1 MRKLR
6 PAVVFEISLSRKL
19 RRKSAYGCSL
29 FPFVTRPA
37 GQAGPTGI
45 PVTVLETVYVEVVDM
60 VVGYVVHSVLVVDSV
75 PDIDVI
81 VRLDV
86 TEVDTVLV

>member
-6 PAVVFEISLSRKL
+6 PAVVLEISLSRKV

-45 PVTVLETVYVEVVDM
+45 PVTVLLAVYVEVVDM
-60 VVGYVVHSVLVVDSV
+60 VVGYVDHNVFVVDSV
-75 PDIDVI
+75 PEMDVT
-81 VRLDV
+81 VRLEV

>member
-6 PAVVFEISLSRKL
+6 PTVVFEISLSRKV

-45 PVTVLETVYVEVVDM
+45 PVTVLVIEYVVLVVN
-60 VVGYVVHSVLVVDSV
+60 VVGYVDHSVFVVDSV
-75 PDIDVI
+75 PDIDVT
-81 VRLDV
+81 VRLEV
-86 TEVDTVLV
+86 TEVDIVLV